1 MTIIAGFCFKEG
13 SIVIADSRATLNDI
27 KNKAHFNDS
36 IQKIVPI
43 YKNYAFAY
51 AGNIGLAS
59 KIIYE
64 IKYNIRK
71 KEKLKI
77 PQKLAQNIQ
86 RIARFKYENYGTN
99 TNKLVYFIFAAVS
112 KSGNVFLWSF
122 EPPKFNPIR
131 TSNNF
136 YIAGSGSI
144 IKKDIEQIY
153 IDIDNNY
160 NGLIEKA
167 NVLITRFE
175 SLLSQYSVNTVG
187 GLFQIILLDS
197 SGLRPLNYGYCNI
210 NPYDRRDAKRI
221 EFKNGKWTQVDQTKN
236 KKVEIIEPSLFLN
249 KFSNKLPFDNKFQDY
264 IYEVHVKNYN
274 FNLCY
279 FVPCLIIE
287 KNIDS
292 TIFKGVFSGLSVPK
306 FPFSIPI
313 KLALA
318 FWGTEGYKDL
328 KLYQIFNN
336 VKKEIICKKIYNKYL
351 PERYEEDFNFNLEI
365 NSPGVQF
372 LECTIEN
379 KVIARKSL
387 YFNKNIKVNDINN
400 YEEYYDFISKELNRE
415 HSLNVDPSLIK
426 EKAFLDYFILC
437 QNCIS
442 KEDYLEFSEE
452 IGVLYRNQFPIRM
465 NLFVASQIRMLK
477 GNHLARLT
485 LVDIFTGKEN
495 EISNTKVISHSDC
508 LPIPIHGN
516 FIIQIPKAG
525 LYWINLYIDEK
536 LITSSLII
544 AETEKAKYSYSLREE
559 DVERV
564 KSGEFL
570 VLPPRAQ
577 RDDQD
582 SKKIKT
588 DRESLL

>member
-1 MTIIAGFCFKEG
+1 MTIIAGFSFKEG
-13 SIVIADSRATLNDI
+13 SIVITDSRATLFDL
-27 KNKAHFNDS
+27 KKKEYFNDAL
-36 IQKIVPI
+36 QKIVPL
-43 YKNYAFAY
+43 YKNYVLAY
-51 AGNIGLAS
+51 AGNVELAG
-59 KIIYE
+59 KIIFQ
-64 IKYNIRK
+64 IKRNIQK

-77 PQKLAQNIQ
+77 PQKLAQDIM
-86 RIARFKYENYGTN
+86 RIARFKYENHTTTY
-99 TNKLVYFIFAAVS
+99 KKSVYFIFAAVS
-112 KSGNVFLWSF
+112 KSGKVFLWSY
-122 EPPKFNPIR
+122 EPPKFIPIPIL
-131 TSNNF
+131 NNF

-144 IKKDIEQIY
+144 IKEDIEKVY
-153 IDIDNNY
+153 KNMDVEY
-160 NGLIEKA
+160 SGLAEKV
-167 NVLITRFE
+167 NVLMTRFE
-175 SLLSQYSVNTVG
+175 SLLSRYSVNTVG
-187 GLFQIILLDS
+187 GLFQIILLDH
-197 SGLRPLNYGYCNI
+197 GGIRPLNYGYCNI
-210 NPYDRRDAKRI
+210 NPYDRGDAKRI
-221 EFKNGKWTQVDQTKN
+221 EFKNRKWVQLDQTKN
-236 KKVEIIEPSLFLN
+236 KQIEIIEPSSFLN
-249 KFSNKLPFDNKFQDY
+249 KFSNKVPFNNIFKDY
-264 IYEVHVKNYN
+264 VNEVNVTNYN
-274 FNLCY
+274 FSLCY
-279 FVPCLIIE
+279 FIPCLMVE
-287 KNIDS
+287 KNIGN
-292 TIFKGVFSGLSVPK
+292 TIFKGVFSEVSIPK

-365 NSPGVQF
+365 SSPGVQF

-387 YFNKNIKVNDINN
+387 YFNKNVKVNDINN
-400 YEEYYDFISKELNRE
+400 YKEYYNFISKELNRE
-415 HSLNVDPSLIK
+415 HSLNADPLLIK

-477 GNHLARLT
+477 GDHLARLT

-508 LPIPIHGN
+508 FSIPIHGN

-582 SKKIKT
+582 LKEEP
-588 DRESLL
+588 RGLN

>member
-1 MTIIAGFCFKEG
+1 MTIIAGFYFKEG

-27 KNKAHFNDS
+27 KNEAHFNDS
-36 IQKIVPI
+36 IQKIVPL

-122 EPPKFNPIR
+122 EPPKFNPILI
-131 TSNNF
+131 SNNF

-187 GLFQIILLDS
+187 GLFQVILLDS
-197 SGLRPLNYGYCNI
+197 KGIRPLNYGYCNI
-210 NPYDRRDAKRI
+210 NPYDIGNAKRI
-221 EFKNGKWTQVDQTKN
+221 EFKNSKWIQIDQTKN

-249 KFSNKLPFDNKFQDY
+249 KLSNKLPFDNKFKDY
-264 IYEVHVKNYN
+264 VYEAYSKNPN

-279 FVPCLIIE
+279 FIPCLIIE
-287 KNIDS
+287 KKIDS
-292 TIFKGVFSGLSVPK
+292 TIFKGVFSGLSIPK
-306 FPFSIPI
+306 FPFSVPI

-318 FWGTEGYKDL
+318 FWGTEGYKKL

-336 VKKEIICKKIYNKYL
+336 VKKEILSKKIYNKYL

-372 LECTIEN
+372 LECTIGN

-387 YFNKNIKVNDINN
+387 YFNKNVKVNNINN
-400 YEEYYDFISKELNRE
+400 YKEYYDFISKELNRE
-415 HSLNVDPSLIK
+415 HSLNADPSLIK

-442 KEDYLEFSEE
+442 KEDYLEFSGE

-465 NLFVASQIRMLK
+465 NLFVASQIRMSK
-477 GNHLARLT
+477 GDHLARLT
-485 LVDIFTGKEN
+485 LVDIFTRKEK

-536 LITSSLII
+536 LVTSSLIT
-544 AETEKAKYSYSLREE
+544 AETEKAQYSYSLREE

-564 KSGEFL
+564 KSGDFL
-570 VLPPRAQ
+570 ILPPRAQ
-577 RDDQD
+577 RDN
-582 SKKIKT
+582 
-588 DRESLL
+588 

>member
-1 MTIIAGFCFKEG
+1 MTIIAGFYFKEG
-13 SIVIADSRATLNDI
+13 SVVIADSRATLNDI
-27 KNKAHFNDS
+27 KNKKHFNDS
-36 IQKIVPI
+36 IQKIVPL
-43 YKNYAFAY
+43 YKNSAFTY
-51 AGNIGLAS
+51 AGNIELAN

-99 TNKLVYFIFAAVS
+99 SSKLVYFIFAAVS

-122 EPPKFNPIR
+122 EPPKFNPILI
-131 TSNNF
+131 SNNF

-144 IKKDIEQIY
+144 IKKDIEKIY
-153 IDIDNNY
+153 RNMDINY
-160 NGLIEKA
+160 SGLVEKA
-167 NVLITRFE
+167 NVLFTQFE
-175 SLLSQYSVNTVG
+175 SLLSRYSVNTVG
-187 GLFQIILLDS
+187 GLFQVILLDS
-197 SGLRPLNYGYCNI
+197 SGIRPLNYGYCNI
-210 NPYDRRDAKRI
+210 NPYDRGDAKRI
-221 EFKNGKWTQVDQTKN
+221 EFKNRKWVQIDQTKN
-236 KKVEIIEPSLFLN
+236 KKMEIIEPSLFLN
-249 KFSNKLPFDNKFQDY
+249 KLSNKLPFDNKFKDY
-264 IYEVHVKNYN
+264 VYEVHERNYN

-279 FVPCLIIE
+279 FIPCLIIE
-287 KNIDS
+287 KKIDS

-318 FWGTEGYKDL
+318 FWGTEGHKKL

-336 VKKEIICKKIYNKYL
+336 IKKEILSKKIYNKYL

-379 KVIARKSL
+379 KIIARKTL
-387 YFNKNIKVNDINN
+387 YFNKNVKVDNIKN
-400 YEEYYDFISKELNRE
+400 YKEYFDFISKELNKE
-415 HSLNVDPSLIK
+415 HSLNIDPLLIK

-437 QNCIS
+437 QNCIY
-442 KEDYLEFSEE
+442 KGDYLEFSGE
-452 IGVLYRNQFPIRM
+452 IGVLYRNQFPIKM

-477 GNHLARLT
+477 GDHLAKLT
-485 LVDIFTGKEN
+485 LVDIFTRKEK

-516 FIIQIPKAG
+516 FIIQIPRAG
-525 LYWINLYIDEK
+525 LYWINLHIDEK

-544 AETEKAKYSYSLREE
+544 AETENAKYSYSLREE

-564 KSGEFL
+564 KLGDFL
-570 VLPPRAQ
+570 ILPPRAQ
-577 RDDQD
+577 RNN
-582 SKKIKT
+582 
-588 DRESLL
+588 

>member
-13 SIVIADSRATLNDI
+13 SVVISDSRATLNDI
-27 KNKAHFNDS
+27 RNKDHFNDS
-36 IQKIVPI
+36 IQKIIPL
-43 YKNYAFAY
+43 YKNYALAY
-51 AGNIGLAS
+51 AGKVELADNI
-59 KIIYE
+59 IHE
-64 IKYNIRK
+64 IKRNILK

-122 EPPKFNPIR
+122 EPPKFNPILI
-131 TSNNF
+131 SNNF

-144 IKKDIEQIY
+144 IKKDIEKIY
-153 IDIDNNY
+153 IDMDNNY
-160 NGLIEKA
+160 NSLIEKA

-175 SLLSQYSVNTVG
+175 SLLSQYSINTVG
-187 GLFQIILLDS
+187 GLFQVILLDS

-221 EFKNGKWTQVDQTKN
+221 EFTNGKWTQIDQTKN
-236 KKVEIIEPSLFLN
+236 KNMEIIEPSLFLN

-264 IYEVHVKNYN
+264 IYEAYAKNYN

-292 TIFKGVFSGLSVPK
+292 TIFKGVFSEISVPE

-365 NSPGVQF
+365 SSLGVQF

-379 KVIARKSL
+379 KVIVRKSL
-387 YFNKNIKVNDINN
+387 YFNKNVKVNDINN
-400 YEEYYDFISKELNRE
+400 YKEYYDFISKELNRE
-415 HSLNVDPSLIK
+415 HSLNADPLLIK

-452 IGVLYRNQFPIRM
+452 IGVLYRNQFPIKM

-477 GNHLARLT
+477 GDYLARLT

-495 EISNTKVISHSDC
+495 EISNTKVISHTIVFQFQFMGI
-508 LPIPIHGN
+508 L
-516 FIIQIPKAG
+516 
-525 LYWINLYIDEK
+525 
-536 LITSSLII
+536 
-544 AETEKAKYSYSLREE
+544 
-559 DVERV
+559 
-564 KSGEFL
+564 
-570 VLPPRAQ
+570 
-577 RDDQD
+577 
-582 SKKIKT
+582 
-588 DRESLL
+588 